1 MYIKMRIVK
10 RTNDFSSQAII
21 ANDRSSKRLVY
32 SALQFLDKYR
42 VFHQLTG
49 PALDDF
55 DLGSSAI
62 CSRQKRAASRHEEEP
77 ANR

>member
-10 RTNDFSSQAII
+10 RTNVLSSQAII

-42 VFHQLTG
+42 VFHQLTETRT
-49 PALDDF
+49 LVW
-55 DLGSSAI
+55 LT
-62 CSRQKRAASRHEEEP
+62 
-77 ANR
+77 